1 MKLIKEF
8 KDFAVKGNML
18 DMAIGIIIGASF
30 NSVINVLVKNIIL
43 PPLSLMSDGINFQE
57 KKLILRS
64 QSETT
69 SQVSIDYGLFAETI
83 LDFLIVGFTIFI
95 VVKFV
100 NKLKTKADNVKDM
113 TVATPADVQLLS
125 DIKELLKIQNHKL
138 RAWPKAWSAAGWP
151 YGSGTCRSNWQ
162 LHSS

>member
-1 MKLIKEF
+1 VKLIKEF
-8 KDFAVKGNML
+8 KDFVVKGNML

-30 NSVINVLVKNIIL
+30 NSVVNVLVKNIIL

-57 KKLILRS
+57 KKLILRT
-64 QSETT
+64 QTDKT

-83 LDFLIVGFTIFI
+83 LDFIIVGFTIFV

-100 NKLKTKADNVKDM
+100 NKLKRRADDVKDM
-113 TVATPADVQLLS
+113 TVVTPADVQLLS

-138 RAWPKAWSAAGWP
+138 SK
-151 YGSGTCRSNWQ
+151 
-162 LHSS
+162 

>member
-1 MKLIKEF
+1 MHRISPQIIKNKKMKLIKEF

-57 KKLILRS
+57 KKLILRT

-138 RAWPKAWSAAGWP
+138 SK
-151 YGSGTCRSNWQ
+151 
-162 LHSS
+162 

>member
-57 KKLILRS
+57 KKLILRT
-64 QSETT
+64 QTDKT

-83 LDFLIVGFTIFI
+83 LDFIIVGFTIFV
-95 VVKFV
+95 VVKFI
-100 NKLKTKADNVKDM
+100 NKLKRRADDVKDM
-113 TVATPADVQLLS
+113 TVVTPADVQLLS

-138 RAWPKAWSAAGWP
+138 SK
-151 YGSGTCRSNWQ
+151 
-162 LHSS
+162 